1 MQISEDEYAR
11 NVAIVA
17 HAILDKSV
25 EAAFPLITP
34 NEKGVLLIDIV
45 DRMARIQGFAVR
57 RAFIE
62 ADDEE

>member
-1 MQISEDEYAR
+1 MEISEDEYAR
-11 NVAIVA
+11 NMAIVA
-17 HAILDKSV
+17 YAILDKSV
-25 EAAFPLITP
+25 EVAFPRIKP